1 LTLDV
6 DKANAARYYWP
17 IPGRPGSSIRRAMH
31 SFFNRWLGLQLPRGC
46 VVPDGRHSHTP
57 PLLDHSFPS
66 LAGGKPIRLA
76 QFAGQVILAVN
87 TASEC
92 GFTSQYD
99 GLQKLYAELKDRVFV
114 IIGFPSNDFGGQEP
128 GTDKEIA
135 GFCQLNYGVTFP
147 MAAKSAVTGASAN
160 PFFRQLVEA
169 SGTRPKWNFY
179 KYLINRDATEVL
191 SFSSLTKPDSKSL
204 RKKIELFLA

>member
-1 LTLDV
+1 MQ
-6 DKANAARYYWP
+6 
-17 IPGRPGSSIRRAMH
+17 SIL
-31 SFFNRWLGLQLPRGC
+31 NRWLGVGLHRSC
-46 VVPDGRHSHTP
+46 VVPDGQRGHCP

-66 LAGGKPIRLA
+66 LTGGKPIRFA
-76 QFAGQVILAVN
+76 QYAGQVILAVN

-92 GFTSQYD
+92 GFTPQYE
-99 GLQKLYAELKDRVFV
+99 GLQKLYVELKDRGFV
-114 IIGFPSNDFGGQEP
+114 IVGFPSNEFGGQEP
-128 GTDKEIA
+128 GSDKEIA
-135 GFCQLNYGVTFP
+135 GFCQLNYGVEFP

-179 KYLINRDATEVL
+179 KYLINRDATEVV

-204 RKKIELFLA
+204 RKKIEQFLA

>member
-1 LTLDV
+1 MNSLL
-6 DKANAARYYWP
+6 
-17 IPGRPGSSIRRAMH
+17 
-31 SFFNRWLGLQLPRGC
+31 NRWLRVPLHRGC
-46 VVPDGRHSHTP
+46 VVPDGQHSHCP

-66 LAGGKPIRLA
+66 LTGGKPIRLA
-76 QFAGQVILAVN
+76 DYAGQVILAVN

-99 GLQKLYAELKDRVFV
+99 GLQKLYAELKDRGFV
-114 IIGFPSNDFGGQEP
+114 IIGFPANDFGGQEP

-135 GFCQLNYGVTFP
+135 GFCRMNYGVEFP
-147 MAAKSAVTGASAN
+147 MAAKSAVTGAAAN

-179 KYLINRDATEVL
+179 KYLINRDAKEVVA
-191 SFSSLTKPDSKSL
+191 FSSLTKPDSKSL
-204 RKKIELFLA
+204 RKKIEQFLA